1 MNKTEASRAART
13 DESTTGVN
21 AAIQREIE
29 EARHLIALYRTD
41 DTHDAE
47 VTGPP
52 RAVPTAAS
60 DAPAAL
66 RRVLQQVAMAG

>member
-1 MNKTEASRAART
+1 MNEAEASRAART
-13 DESTTGVN
+13 DESDARVN
-21 AAIQREIE
+21 TAIQREIE
-29 EARHLIALYRTD
+29 ETRHLIALYRAD
-41 DTHDAE
+41 DTHHAE